1 PRPLRRHS
9 SGRAGPGCR
18 HAGHHR
24 WCPGLLSQM
33 ALAAPEHRRPKRLAE
48 RQARRHRPADDVLP
62 RPAAPGRRQGRRR
75 RQPGGVQP
83 GTAAGAAAHVAMIHF
98 GPGAF
103 AAAFAAGIVSFISPC
118 VLPLI
123 PGYLSFVSGVGFDE
137 LGARPRRVA
146 RQTAW
151 FVLGF
156 GVMFALFGAGAAWFG
171 NALLVHRRSLEI
183 AAGAF
188 IVFAGLIYAG
198 LPLPALLLAEKRLRL
213 RRERSGP
220 VTALVAG
227 VAFAIGWTPC
237 IGPTLAAI
245 LTLAAGEGHAEQ
257 GAVLLLVYAL
267 GLGVPFLAFGLAF
280 PRALGLA
287 RALRRRWRLVS
298 VASGTLLVAFGVL
311 LATGELI
318 RLTSVLSRFTGLTV

>member
-1 PRPLRRHS
+1 
-9 SGRAGPGCR
+9 
-18 HAGHHR
+18 
-24 WCPGLLSQM
+24 
-33 ALAAPEHRRPKRLAE
+33 
-48 RQARRHRPADDVLP
+48 
-62 RPAAPGRRQGRRR
+62 
-75 RQPGGVQP
+75 
-83 GTAAGAAAHVAMIHF
+83 MIHF

-103 AAAFAAGIVSFISPC
+103 AAAFAAGIVSFASPC

-123 PGYLSFVSGVGFDE
+123 PGYLSFVSGVGFNE

-146 RQTAW
+146 GQTAW

-171 NALLVHRRSLEI
+171 NALLIHRRSLEI

-198 LPLPALLLAEKRLRL
+198 LPLPALLLAEKRLQF

-220 VTALVAG
+220 VTALTAG
-227 VAFAIGWTPC
+227 IAFAIGWTPC

-267 GLGVPFLAFGLAF
+267 GLGVPFLVFGLAF
-280 PRALGLA
+280 TRALGLA

-298 VASGTLLVAFGVL
+298 IASGALLVGFGVL
-311 LATGELI
+311 LATGELV

>member
-1 PRPLRRHS
+1 
-9 SGRAGPGCR
+9 
-18 HAGHHR
+18 
-24 WCPGLLSQM
+24 
-33 ALAAPEHRRPKRLAE
+33 
-48 RQARRHRPADDVLP
+48 
-62 RPAAPGRRQGRRR
+62 
-75 RQPGGVQP
+75 
-83 GTAAGAAAHVAMIHF
+83 MIHF
-98 GPGAF
+98 GPDAF
-103 AAAFAAGIVSFISPC
+103 AAAFAAGIVSFVSPC

-137 LGARPRRVA
+137 LGARPRRVVG
-146 RQTAW
+146 QT
-151 FVLGF
+151 
-156 GVMFALFGAGAAWFG
+156 AWFG

-280 PRALGLA
+280 TRALGLA
-287 RALRRRWRLVS
+287 RVLRRRWRLVS
-298 VASGTLLVAFGVL
+298 VVSGSLLVAFGVL

-318 RLTSVLSRFTGLTV
+318 RVTASLS

>member
-1 PRPLRRHS
+1 
-9 SGRAGPGCR
+9 
-18 HAGHHR
+18 
-24 WCPGLLSQM
+24 
-33 ALAAPEHRRPKRLAE
+33 
-48 RQARRHRPADDVLP
+48 
-62 RPAAPGRRQGRRR
+62 
-75 RQPGGVQP
+75 
-83 GTAAGAAAHVAMIHF
+83 MIHF

-103 AAAFAAGIVSFISPC
+103 AAAFAAGIVSFASPC

-137 LGARPRRVA
+137 LGARPRRVVG
-146 RQTAW
+146 QTSW

-171 NALLVHRRSLEI
+171 NALFVHRRSLEI
-183 AAGAF
+183 VAGAF

-198 LPLPALLLAEKRLRL
+198 LPLPALLLAEKRIHV

-220 VTALVAG
+220 VTALAAG

-245 LTLAAGEGHAEQ
+245 LTLAAGEGHSGQ

-280 PRALGLA
+280 TRALGLA
-287 RALRRRWRLVS
+287 RALRRRWRIVS
-298 VASGTLLVAFGVL
+298 IASGTLLVAFGAL

-318 RLTSVLSRFTGLTV
+318 RLTSTLSRFTGLAV